1 MLPLL
6 VLVLISALQLCISFP
21 AVAGDCYDEPHNNK
35 SYDNCATCYQT
46 LANAL
51 VNTGDNK
58 YQLSDMFFPIDAVT
72 PVQVEVTYI
81 SISNVTARI
90 MYWLKGGFFVFQP
103 LELIVYRSLFFSP
116 PSWRRESITLELPDQ
131 CFDKSN
137 KSDKYF
143 QHVTQRVSSYFILH
157 IQLATTFQTYHIH
170 YSACIHCILLC

>member
-1 MLPLL
+1 MLPPL
-6 VLVLISALQLCISFP
+6 VLVLISVLQLCISFP

-58 YQLSDMFFPIDAVT
+58 YQLSDVFFPIDAVA

-81 SISNVTARI
+81 SISNVTDRK
-90 MYWLKGGFFVFQP
+90 MYWLKGGFYVFQP

-116 PSWRRESITLELPDQ
+116 PSWRKESITLELPDQ

-157 IQLATTFQTYHIH
+157 IQLVTTFQTYHIH
-170 YSACIHCILLC
+170 